1 MQIFKKFKNLFSN
14 KEELEDYK
22 TGLEKT
28 SKEFK
33 SKLSILN
40 GKYKKV
46 SDEYFDELE
55 EIFITADIG
64 VETVMDLI
72 DKLKRRVKKRKYS

>member
-72 DKLKRRVKKRKYS
+72 DKLKRRAHF

>member
-33 SKLSILN
+33 SKL
-40 GKYKKV
+40 
-46 SDEYFDELE
+46 
-55 EIFITADIG
+55 
-64 VETVMDLI
+64 
-72 DKLKRRVKKRKYS
+72 

>member
-72 DKLKRRVKKRKYS
+72 DKLKRRVKEKKR